1 MQRKVERVISTRA
14 LRRRGL
20 RLDDRGAGS
29 LEYLGVVAVVAV
41 LVGALVLGF
50 VNSHYGE
57 NLSAQLCKLTS
68 AVGGGSCPAP
78 PMERSPEDYIPPDE
92 CVVSS
97 TGEESN
103 TGVTVVV
110 DVQSGETWVIEKL
123 GDGTYRLTRAR
134 SGGVGIGVGVG
145 FDFSATVDDQTYGVG
160 ATAKANVALV
170 AGGGES
176 YIATSEEQARNI
188 LDHKRNDETKDSL
201 VGDDN
206 IVRDGVDWLNDKLGG
221 SNKYEQLEADEWFVE
236 AGVEGNAS
244 AGAST
249 PLGTAGAEAAIEAYL
264 GRTHRADGTT
274 TDYLRAEMSIGGG
287 LQGRGPNAQGYDTF
301 MQLTAE
307 GSAGAVV
314 EVDRDENGNPT
325 TFRIKSVL
333 MGNATGDSSYSGP
346 VEDDPEYTE
355 RTIDIPLD
363 TEAAR
368 QTAARVLQAA
378 GIPYYPGITDSVDIP
393 QIVGDKLDPSS
404 LGRELGEL
412 AAARGHISEQTY
424 TLGTSEAGFN
434 AEGELGVQLGLSHS
448 SVTSSRSTSDYKY
461 WDGTAMV
468 DRAGCVV

>member
-1 MQRKVERVISTRA
+1 MISTRA

-20 RLDDRGAGS
+20 RLDDRGAGT

-68 AVGGGSCPAP
+68 AVGGGSCPVP
-78 PMERSPEDYIPPDE
+78 PAERSPEDYIPPDE
-92 CVVSS
+92 CVVWSNGEDSS
-97 TGEESN
+97 TGL
-103 TGVTVVV
+103 TVVV
-110 DVQSGETWVIEKL
+110 DVQGGETWVIEEL

-188 LDHKRNDETKDSL
+188 LDQKRNDETKDSL

-206 IVRDGVDWLNDKLGG
+206 PVRDGVDWLNDKLGG
-221 SNKYEQLEADEWFVE
+221 SNKYEQLDPDEWFVE
-236 AGVEGNAS
+236 AGVEGAAS

-249 PLGTAGAEAAIEAYL
+249 PLGTVGAEAAIEAYL
-264 GRTHRADGTT
+264 GRTNRADGTS

-287 LQGRGPNAQGYDTF
+287 MKGRGPNAQGYDQFT
-301 MQLTAE
+301 QLTAE
-307 GSAGAVV
+307 GSAGAVI
-314 EVDRDENGNPT
+314 EVDRDKNGNPT

-333 MGNATGDSSYSGP
+333 MGNGTNDSSYNGT
-346 VEDDPEYTE
+346 VDDDNEYTE

-363 TEAAR
+363 TEASR

-393 QIVGDKLDPSS
+393 QIAKDKIDPMG
-404 LGRELGEL
+404 LGRELGHL

-424 TLGTSEAGFN
+424 SMDTNESGFN

-448 SVTSSRSTSDYKY
+448 SVQSTRSTSDYKY
-461 WDGTAMV
+461 WNGTAMV
-468 DRAGCVV
+468 DRAGCTV